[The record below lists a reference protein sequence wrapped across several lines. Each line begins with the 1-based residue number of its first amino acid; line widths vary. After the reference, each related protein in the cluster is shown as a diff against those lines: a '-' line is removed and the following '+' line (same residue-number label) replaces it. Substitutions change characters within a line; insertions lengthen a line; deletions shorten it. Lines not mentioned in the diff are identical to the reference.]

1 MTTVGLTIG
10 LMTLMFLV
18 FIVLTTFL
26 SSTKAYAVISLVPL
40 ALGVILFA
48 LRAVSN
54 PADYSF
60 ADLYEK
66 VVWATSIQTALGI
79 VLIARAL
86 YRRRPLA
93 LLTFATLV
101 TGSMVWLR
109 IFRWL

>member
-10 LMTLMFLV
+10 VMTLMFLL
-18 FIVLTTFL
+18 FIGLTTFL

-40 ALGVILFA
+40 ALGIIVFA
-48 LRAVSN
+48 LRTVSSQ
-54 PADYSF
+54 PDYSW

-66 VVWATSIQTALGI
+66 VVWGTAIQTALGL

-93 LLTFATLV
+93 LLTFATLL

-109 IFRWL
+109 ILRWM